1 MPLYSYKVKTETGKL
16 YSGEAKIENQEEL
29 KRLLLEKGYTPIEIV
44 EKNAINDISQIGI
57 FKQKV
62 KVKDLAIF
70 CRQFA
75 IVLQAGVP
83 IATSL
88 DVLRQQTTNT
98 TLKQCINDI
107 YENIQ
112 KGIALSNAMRQHSD
126 IFPEMLINMVE
137 AGEISGQLDLVF
149 ERMATQFEKQFALNQ
164 KIKGALTYP
173 IMVTIVAIAVIIV
186 LMVKVVPSFEGILK
200 GFNVELP
207 VFTKILISISE
218 FFQTYW
224 YFIVGIMVA
233 GALFI
238 TYFNRTYEGKKFFGT
253 LAIKVPVLSALT
265 MNIVTARLTRT
276 LGTLMSSGV
285 LLIQA
290 MEVVQKVLG
299 NAVIAE
305 RLEVVVEEIKK
316 GKGLTAPL
324 NDMKYFPPMV
334 ISMIRIGEESGNLDF
349 ALDKS
354 ADFYDR
360 EVETS
365 LQQLTSVIEP
375 VVMIIMAGVVG
386 FIVISVLYPMFSIYQ
401 TMSM

>member
-16 YSGEAKIENQEEL
+16 YSGETKIDSQDEL
-29 KRLLLEKGYTPIEIV
+29 KKLLLEKGYTPIEII
-44 EKNAINDISQIGI
+44 EKNALTDISQIGI
-57 FKQKV
+57 FKQRV

-112 KGIALSNAMRQHSD
+112 KGIALSNAMKQHSG
-126 IFPEMLINMVE
+126 IFPDMLVNMVE

-173 IMVTIVAIAVIIV
+173 IMVTIVAIAVIMV

-207 VFTKILISISE
+207 VFTKILISVSE
-218 FFQTYW
+218 FFQNYW
-224 YFIVGIMVA
+224 YFIVGIMVTA
-233 GALFI
+233 ALFTI
-238 TYFNRTYEGKKFFGT
+238 YFMKTYEGKKFFGT
-253 LAIKVPVLSALT
+253 LAIKVPVVSALT
-265 MNIVTARLTRT
+265 RNIVTARLTRT

-305 RLEVVVEEIKK
+305 RLNVVTEEIKK

-334 ISMIRIGEESGNLDF
+334 ISMVRIGEESGNLDF

-365 LQQLTSVIEP
+365 LQQLTSIIEP
-375 VVMIIMAGVVG
+375 VVMCVMAGVVG
-386 FIVISVLYPMFSIYQ
+386 FIVLSVLYPMFSIYQ